1 MLSSEWPGSARG
13 DGYGDVTHAC
23 VGNNQVLDAAGR
35 RWGGVLYTLP
45 RCTVMWTDRRLLLRS
60 SVVPGSTG
68 GLEKCIVFHVLC
80 VSAVLSL
87 SLVYRLSAPGP
98 AAVTRDPA
106 VRVGRGVA
114 RVIIVAPVIGPPSC
128 RCRLPQRT
136 RHPRTP
142 GTRSSPRSA
151 AAGRTSHGVPPLLA
165 ARCPIQGSA
174 GAEG

>member
-68 GLEKCIVFHVLC
+68 GLEKCIVFHVVC

-87 SLVYRLSAPGP
+87 SLVYAPGP

-114 RVIIVAPVIGPPSC
+114 RVIIVAPVIGPPFADAGC
-128 RCRLPQRT
+128 RSAPA
-136 RHPRTP
+136 TP
-142 GTRSSPRSA
+142 GRRTRSSPRSA